1 MLVWIQISVEY
12 VREYLRGKHKEE
24 GKDYFFEIVM
34 RKGRTYVSND
44 GIKIIDFHVDSII
57 DEFFATLQKN
67 IDEAEEISGGLGTKQ
82 SEFRKDK
89 IRKPLLMF
97 GKDEWIFKQFLLNK
111 KAWKGK
117 DGRFSCRPKDDGHG
131 VMASALQNQKISFGC
146 PIFEEVKEQVKKIE
160 RENII
165 RTSYLQRR

>member
-1 MLVWIQISVEY
+1 
-12 VREYLRGKHKEE
+12 
-24 GKDYFFEIVM
+24 M

-97 GKDEWIFKQFLLNK
+97 GKDE
-111 KAWKGK
+111 
-117 DGRFSCRPKDDGHG
+117 
-131 VMASALQNQKISFGC
+131 
-146 PIFEEVKEQVKKIE
+146 
-160 RENII
+160 
-165 RTSYLQRR
+165 